1 VLTDEDEH
9 DQDRRSRGEEKSMRI
24 CLMRSCALALGV
36 AAPSAVQAQRMA
48 TADVPT
54 SAVELRVAR
63 IGLLGAPTTPGGVA
77 MPQLLVPAK
86 TVPPALAQ
94 ADSLIASDTHAQTG
108 AIIGGLVGAV
118 GGGLAFAHFTHRAGA
133 TNSTTGT
140 LGGAVVGAGLIGTL
154 GALVGLVIGS
164 SIHE

>member
-1 VLTDEDEH
+1 
-9 DQDRRSRGEEKSMRI
+9 MRVCVI
-24 CLMRSCALALGV
+24 RTCALALLI
-36 AAPSAVQAQRMA
+36 ATPSAVHAQRMT
-48 TADVPT
+48 TAVVPT
-54 SAVELRVAR
+54 SPVEPRLASLESVPTPTITAGIAVYR
-63 IGLLGAPTTPGGVA
+63 G
-77 MPQLLVPAK
+77 LVPAK
-86 TVPPALAQ
+86 PAPPAVAE

-118 GGGLAFAHFTHRAGA
+118 GGGLAFAHFTHRDGA

-140 LGGAVVGAGLIGTL
+140 LGGALVGAGLMGTL